1 MKDLVEIVDLFI
13 KNTKLQITPSFF
25 FLFFFE
31 IQFNLV
37 TFDLFIQF
45 NLYFYISIGVP
56 AWPVV
61 HSLTRNW
68 HKSIERWHWKKSLWY
83 SSLSTHSFVKVNYQ
97 WVLAQRELPPW
108 PKWVNALFV
117 QKNQRFVPFF
127 KLLKK
132 KNVYNSSSI

>member
-25 FLFFFE
+25 FSFFFFFE

-56 AWPVV
+56 TWPVV
-61 HSLTRNW
+61 HSLTRN
-68 HKSIERWHWKKSLWY
+68 
-83 SSLSTHSFVKVNYQ
+83 
-97 WVLAQRELPPW
+97 
-108 PKWVNALFV
+108 
-117 QKNQRFVPFF
+117 
-127 KLLKK
+127 
-132 KNVYNSSSI
+132 

>member
-25 FLFFFE
+25 FSFFFFFE

-45 NLYFYISIGVP
+45 NLYFYIYVGVP

-68 HKSIERWHWKKSLWY
+68 HKSIERWHWKKSQWY

-108 PKWVNALFV
+108 PKWANALFV
-117 QKNQRFVPFF
+117 QKNQRFSPFP
-127 KLLKK
+127 KL
-132 KNVYNSSSI
+132 